1 MSDIVVVG
9 SINVDLAIAVPH
21 APRRGETL
29 LGGAVRRS
37 GGGKGANQAVGCAR
51 LERSVSMIGAVGA
64 DADGEYMLG
73 LLADEGVDTSAV
85 VTLDTATGQ
94 AVILVE
100 PDGESTIVVAPG
112 ANSAFS
118 VADLDAAAEIV
129 ASAGCVLAQQ
139 EIDAS
144 VVARASE
151 LVTGLFV
158 LNPAP
163 ARPIDARVL
172 ARVDVLVPNR
182 HELATL
188 CGEATS
194 DRIEDVARMALGL
207 RGPGSIVVTLGAE
220 GALVVEHG
228 GAHRVPAV
236 AVTAVDATAA
246 GDTFCAALADSLLRG
261 YSTTAAASRACQAAA
276 VTVQRRGA
284 MESMPRGDQI
294 HS

>member
-188 CGEATS
+188 CGEPTS

>member
-21 APRRGETL
+21 APRQGETM

-51 LERSVSMIGAVGA
+51 LGRSVSMIGAVGQ

-73 LLADEGVDTSAV
+73 LLADEGVDTSGV
-85 VTLDTATGQ
+85 VRLSTATGQ

-118 VADLDAAAEIV
+118 VADLEASAAAV

-151 LVTGLFV
+151 LATGLFV

-163 ARPIDARVL
+163 ARPIASEVL
-172 ARVDVLVPNR
+172 ERVDVLVPNR

-188 CGEATS
+188 CGEPA
-194 DRIEDVARMALGL
+194 REGIEDVARMALSL
-207 RGPGSIVVTLGAE
+207 RGPASIVVTLGAM

-228 GAHRVPAV
+228 TVTHVPAV
-236 AVTAVDATAA
+236 QVSAIDATAA
-246 GDTFCAALADSLLRG
+246 GDTFCAALADTLLRG
-261 YSTTAAASRACQAAA
+261 YGTVAAASRACRAAS
-276 VTVQRRGA
+276 VTVQRHGA
-284 MESMPRGDQI
+284 MESMPRGDEI
-294 HS
+294 DL